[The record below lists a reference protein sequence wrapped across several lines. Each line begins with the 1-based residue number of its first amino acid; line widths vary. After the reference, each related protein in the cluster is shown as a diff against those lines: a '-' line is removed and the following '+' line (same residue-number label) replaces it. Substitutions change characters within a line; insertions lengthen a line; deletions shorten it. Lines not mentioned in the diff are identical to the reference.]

1 MSARHLLS
9 NAQNGN
15 FEAAVQVFINH
26 RDGILGFDKNEEQA
40 KIEFE
45 NVKKILDNDFFLSMI
60 TISNFKKILELELN
74 FHKNLTVLIGENGV
88 GKTSLLES
96 IRKNLMWIA
105 ATARK
110 KNTNGGTIDL
120 DEVNNLNKIQGS
132 YIDCEFQIGGSY
144 KFKGRVAR
152 APEGVNSD
160 LKSDLIKYREIGEN
174 LRILNDYN
182 NINLPLFAFYGIDR
196 LSKDGRKE
204 KKSDSD
210 KIGGYDGSLN
220 SKASFNL
227 FIDWL
232 IKLLKIENTVPD
244 NTDSLKIRNQVD
256 SLLQTG
262 ANNKD
267 HPLYELYENLVS
279 VLNLYPDTQAKN
291 QCQKTIN
298 FLEDLFRKIYPDLKN
313 IELVNA
319 DDGIDK
325 VALNLK
331 DEVIFLHQF
340 SDGQRVLFGLIG
352 DIARRLLLLND
363 NSELPF
369 NGRGVVLVDEI
380 ELHLHPSWQQKIIL
394 ILRESFPNLQFIM
407 TTHSPHVLST
417 VDKSQIRIIKNNEIL
432 PVSLQTKGVASSDIL
447 EQIMGT
453 YSIPI
458 IVEEARWV
466 NDYLGYIQNNQLESE
481 EAENLFE
488 KLLSHFGKDHP
499 VISSINNQIKISL
512 IRKHIG
518 QRG

>member
-1 MSARHLLS
+1 MSTRHLIS
-9 NAQNGN
+9 NAKNGN
-15 FEAAVQVFINH
+15 FEAAVQVFFNY
-26 RDGILGFDKNEEQA
+26 RDGAQDFEKSEEQA
-40 KIEFE
+40 QKAFE
-45 NVKKILDNDFFLSMI
+45 NAIKILETNFYI
-60 TISNFKKILELELN
+60 NEIHISNFKKFHELKVDL
-74 FHKNLTVLIGENGV
+74 HKNLTVFIGENGV

-132 YIDCEFQIGGSY
+132 YIDCEFQIGDSY

-196 LSKDGRKE
+196 VSKDGRKE

-267 HPLYELYENLVS
+267 HPLYELDLLRKWLLQVYS
-279 VLNLYPDTQAKN
+279 VY
-291 QCQKTIN
+291 QCSN
-298 FLEDLFRKIYPDLKN
+298 
-313 IELVNA
+313 
-319 DDGIDK
+319 
-325 VALNLK
+325 
-331 DEVIFLHQF
+331 
-340 SDGQRVLFGLIG
+340 
-352 DIARRLLLLND
+352 
-363 NSELPF
+363 
-369 NGRGVVLVDEI
+369 
-380 ELHLHPSWQQKIIL
+380 
-394 ILRESFPNLQFIM
+394 
-407 TTHSPHVLST
+407 
-417 VDKSQIRIIKNNEIL
+417 
-432 PVSLQTKGVASSDIL
+432 
-447 EQIMGT
+447 
-453 YSIPI
+453 
-458 IVEEARWV
+458 
-466 NDYLGYIQNNQLESE
+466 
-481 EAENLFE
+481 
-488 KLLSHFGKDHP
+488 
-499 VISSINNQIKISL
+499 
-512 IRKHIG
+512 
-518 QRG
+518 